1 MTPRIVVLMAALLAA
16 TRLPAQ
22 TSFLVIGDWGRDG
35 AGYQTKV
42 ATQMA
47 AAATRLGAKFVVSVG
62 DNFYETGV
70 KTTHDNQFKTL
81 FEDVYK
87 AKSLQVPWYVAIGN
101 HDYQGNPQAE
111 IDYGKIDPRWHMPA
125 RYFSVRE
132 KVDDTTTVEFFF
144 LDTSPFVTEYHTE
157 SKYKARVAGIDTRA
171 QVHWLDSA
179 LAASRSQW
187 KIVVGHHPVYS
198 ASPKHGDTPELIASI
213 QPLLE
218 KYHAQVYLCGHDHN
232 LQHSGIRPRRL
243 FRVGRGLGSAIGR
256 THTAHQV
263 QRDERGLPDRGA
275 ERRISARAVRQSDGQ
290 TALPDGGGAQWR
302 HRRLVAQM
310 ICRQSR
316 PPIMS
321 MTPNP

>member
-232 LQHSGIRPRRL
+232 LQHLESGHVDYFVSGGGSEARLAGHTPRTK
-243 FRVGRGLGSAIGR
+243 FSA
-256 THTAHQV
+256 T
-263 QRDERGLPDRGA
+263 
-275 ERRISARAVRQSDGQ
+275 SAGFLIVELSAASLHAQFVNPMGKQLYQ
-290 TALPDGGGAQWR
+290 TAVARNGATAVSS
-302 HRRLVAQM
+302 LK
-310 ICRQSR
+310 
-316 PPIMS
+316 
-321 MTPNP
+321 